1 MATTTFTDLS
11 MRKNRQSKGVMRTM
25 FDRVMEGRERQ
36 VRRYIAQNYALYG
49 LDFEERTY
57 GSFALLP
64 SDVIILLAEEMHVCM
79 CLPARSHVDD
89 IVDVETDMSDV

>member
-11 MRKNRQSKGVMRTM
+11 MRKTRQSKGVMRTM

-49 LDFEERTY
+49 VDFEEADRGTLFE
-57 GSFALLP
+57 GDAP
-64 SDVIILLAEEMHVCM
+64 K
-79 CLPARSHVDD
+79 R
-89 IVDVETDMSDV
+89 

>member
-11 MRKNRQSKGVMRTM
+11 TRKNRQSKGEMRTM

-49 LDFEERTY
+49 LDFEE
-57 GSFALLP
+57 
-64 SDVIILLAEEMHVCM
+64 SDRGTLFEGDA
-79 CLPARSHVDD
+79 PKR
-89 IVDVETDMSDV
+89 